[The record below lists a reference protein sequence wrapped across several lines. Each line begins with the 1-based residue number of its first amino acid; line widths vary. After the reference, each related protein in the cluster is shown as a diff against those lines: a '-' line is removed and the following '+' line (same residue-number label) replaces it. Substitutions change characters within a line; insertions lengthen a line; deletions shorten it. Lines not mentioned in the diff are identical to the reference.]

1 MYTNINLLNGWVNPR
16 VTLRDIH
23 INFRSVS
30 DRISVVIFRF
40 GAITDKP
47 SQMSWAP
54 YGCMLSPMGLT
65 EHWAPFFLNP
75 LGRQLTFP
83 YEMNVAILGVL
94 PAPYLI
100 LLVM

>member
-1 MYTNINLLNGWVNPR
+1 MYIYIYVYINVYIYMYLYIYVSIYIYMYTNINLLNGWVNPR

-65 EHWAPFFLNP
+65 EHWAPF
-75 LGRQLTFP
+75 
-83 YEMNVAILGVL
+83 
-94 PAPYLI
+94 
-100 LLVM
+100 LLKPFR